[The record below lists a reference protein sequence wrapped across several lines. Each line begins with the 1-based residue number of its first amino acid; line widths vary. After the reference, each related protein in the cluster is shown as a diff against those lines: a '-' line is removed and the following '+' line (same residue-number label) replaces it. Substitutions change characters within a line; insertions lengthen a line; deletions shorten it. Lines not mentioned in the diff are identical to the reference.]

1 MILPLLTFIVF
12 FSAIFGAYW
21 VLVMRQEQQA
31 SGAIMRRI
39 SGRRGVNAA
48 VRTQLERQTR
58 ALSSNPSLNALL
70 KQGEARTA
78 PLQLLIDQ
86 SGSRITLG
94 RLLLSS
100 AVLAVLVFV
109 AVLWIASGLNL
120 VFLVPLALAA
130 AALAAFIPI
139 AVLKVMRGRRVRKFE
154 AQFPEAL
161 DLLARAMR
169 AGHAFTTGIEMVAE
183 ELPAPVGP
191 EFRLLYEQ
199 QNFGM
204 SMPDALRA
212 FAARLIL
219 LDARFFVTA
228 VLIQRESGGN
238 LAEVLDKLAGVI
250 RDRFKVKRQM
260 RVVSAH
266 GRITGWIL
274 VCLPPTLFL
283 VMTILNP
290 EYRTT
295 MFGTTLGVQMLWA
308 ALGLQ
313 VIGTLIIRK
322 IINPEY

>member
-1 MILPLLTFIVF
+1 MILSLLTFIVF
-12 FSAIFGAYW
+12 FSGIFGAYW

-31 SGAIMRRI
+31 SGAIMRRLE
-39 SGRRGVNAA
+39 RKTGVNAA

-58 ALSSNPSLNALL
+58 ALSNSPSFNALL
-70 KQGEARTA
+70 KQTEAWTA

-86 SGSRITLG
+86 SGARITVG
-94 RLLLSS
+94 RLLVSS

-109 AVLWIASGLNL
+109 AALWIASGLNPG
-120 VFLVPLALAA
+120 FLVPLALAA
-130 AALAAFIPI
+130 AALAAWIPF
-139 AVLKVMRGRRVRKFE
+139 AVLKVKRGRRMRKFE
-154 AQFPEAL
+154 EQFPEAL

-169 AGHAFTTGIEMVAE
+169 AGHAFSTGIEMVAE

-204 SMPDALRA
+204 SMPDALHG

-250 RDRFKVKRQM
+250 RERFKVKRQI
-260 RVVSAH
+260 RVISAH

-274 VCLPPTLFL
+274 VCLPPALFL
-283 VMTILNP
+283 GMTMMNP
-290 EYRTT
+290 EYRAT
-295 MFGTTLGVQMLWA
+295 MFGTTLGVQMLWG